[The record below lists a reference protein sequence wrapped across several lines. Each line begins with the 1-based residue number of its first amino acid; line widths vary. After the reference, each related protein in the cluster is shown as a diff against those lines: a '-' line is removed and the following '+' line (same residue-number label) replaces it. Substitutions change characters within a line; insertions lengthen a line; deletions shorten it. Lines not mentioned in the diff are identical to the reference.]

1 MIFMKLRKVVFRG
14 HDILGD
20 LVIDF
25 NDKNGKVL
33 DTVVFIGENGS
44 GKSVI
49 LRELAREIGNIDENK
64 ENDKIILDIYNEED
78 KVVYFPNV
86 VEYYSGLCSKE
97 DWERMSSG
105 ERQLFFRTE
114 KLKSLNLKNSVI
126 IIDEPE
132 LSLHPK
138 MQRNLVKMYENI
150 GENNQIIMA
159 THSPHI
165 IGNVKKEQLRVL
177 KRDEDGIKLVDSNE
191 VEESYGKTVE
201 SILMEIMGIRNT
213 RNEEIAEKIEKLRD
227 LVRED
232 KYDSEEFDELYE
244 ILRGYLGNLDIDLN
258 LIDMEVKRR
267 MNKRK

>member
-1 MIFMKLRKVVFRG
+1 MKLRKVVFRG

-33 DTVVFIGENGS
+33 DTVVF
-44 GKSVI
+44 
-49 LRELAREIGNIDENK
+49 
-64 ENDKIILDIYNEED
+64 
-78 KVVYFPNV
+78 
-86 VEYYSGLCSKE
+86 
-97 DWERMSSG
+97 
-105 ERQLFFRTE
+105 
-114 KLKSLNLKNSVI
+114 
-126 IIDEPE
+126 
-132 LSLHPK
+132 
-138 MQRNLVKMYENI
+138 I

-201 SILMEIMGIRNT
+201 SILMEIMGIKNT
-213 RNEEIAEKIEKLRD
+213 RNEETAEKIEKLRD

-244 ILRGYLGNLDIDLN
+244 NLRGYLGNLDIDLN

>member
-1 MIFMKLRKVVFRG
+1 
-14 HDILGD
+14 
-20 LVIDF
+20 
-25 NDKNGKVL
+25 
-33 DTVVFIGENGS
+33 
-44 GKSVI
+44 
-49 LRELAREIGNIDENK
+49 
-64 ENDKIILDIYNEED
+64 
-78 KVVYFPNV
+78 
-86 VEYYSGLCSKE
+86 
-97 DWERMSSG
+97 
-105 ERQLFFRTE
+105 
-114 KLKSLNLKNSVI
+114 
-126 IIDEPE
+126 
-132 LSLHPK
+132 
-138 MQRNLVKMYENI
+138 
-150 GENNQIIMA
+150 MA

-213 RNEEIAEKIEKLRD
+213 RNEETAEKIEKLRD